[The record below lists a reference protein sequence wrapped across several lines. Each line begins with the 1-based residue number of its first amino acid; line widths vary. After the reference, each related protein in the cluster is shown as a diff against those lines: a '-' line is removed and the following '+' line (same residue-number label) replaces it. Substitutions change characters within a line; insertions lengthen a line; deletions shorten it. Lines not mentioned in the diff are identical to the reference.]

1 MKQILKFNTGRR
13 YSSVGQPMFAF
24 KEGEQILFWDAAR
37 DVYCEVAEG
46 AMTAMTPSQ
55 LMFVYDNGDYTANV
69 ASMWFRN
76 GMLLEASDD
85 KPQSDM
91 AGWNIPLPR
100 PARPTAWTEI
110 NAVEV

>member
-37 DVYCEVAEG
+37 DIYGEVAEG

-55 LMFVYDNGDYTANV
+55 LMFVYDNGDYTSNV

-91 AGWNIPLPR
+91 VGWNIPMPR